1 MTNWKTIKLSEL
13 RLDQQNYR
21 TGPQTTQRNAIRAII
36 DDQKQLLVNL
46 AKDLLDV
53 GPSPG
58 EPVWVAPDPSY
69 PEIYTVLEGN
79 RRVAALKLLET
90 PALADGTVVED
101 DFNTLSKSYA
111 EKPVD
116 ELEAQVFA
124 NREEALPWIRRRH
137 MTSVSGVGTQA
148 WKPMAKGRAN
158 REHGIG
164 APRSLAVFEL
174 LEDESDEWA
183 QIIQALDNRWTTV
196 DRVLDTKPLKEK
208 LGVTIE
214 AKTGTISFENGNHE
228 AGKRLL
234 LEILNQM
241 ASPSFKFS
249 DVENLTDREKFL
261 EKFSNKSVKISPAA
275 KQSAPLK
282 PQVPSPATTPAPKPK
297 LDLNSRTT
305 LAPKTGT
312 RTFQVNGVRLNSLY
326 KECRTLVVQG
336 NENAAAL
343 LLRVFIEL
351 SSEAI
356 LVEKNTPIPHSFT
369 KKGKTLWDD
378 FGINLATKIGC
389 VLELLDPSGKSK
401 QYQQIRVA
409 LDPTTQSPSSISTM
423 HGYFHNRDMKPD
435 AILVKEAWD
444 AWELYLSSLHKL
456 R

>member
-1 MTNWKTIKLSEL
+1 MANWKTLKLSEL

-36 DDQKQLLVNL
+36 EDQKQLLVNL

-58 EPVWVAPDPSY
+58 EPLWVAPDPIY
-69 PEIYTVLEGN
+69 PDVFTVLEGN

-101 DFNTLSKSYA
+101 DFNTLSKAYA
-111 EKPVD
+111 EKPID
-116 ELEAQVFA
+116 DLDAQVFS

-137 MTSVSGVGTQA
+137 MTSISGVGTQA
-148 WKPMAKGRAN
+148 WKPMAKGRAD

-174 LEDESDEWA
+174 LEDDSEEWA
-183 QIIQALDNRWTTV
+183 QINQALDNRWTTV
-196 DRVLDTKPLKEK
+196 DRVLDTKPLKDK
-208 LGVTIE
+208 LGVNIE
-214 AKTGTISFENGNHE
+214 AKTGAISFENGNHE

-234 LEILNQM
+234 IDILKHM

-249 DVENLTDREKFL
+249 EVENLVDREKFID
-261 EKFSNKSVKISPAA
+261 KFTSKSVKALPTP
-275 KQSAPLK
+275 KPVPPTKPLLTPPSA
-282 PQVPSPATTPAPKPK
+282 PAPKPK
-297 LDLNSRTT
+297 LDTNSRTT
-305 LAPKTGT
+305 LAPKTGA

-326 KECRTLVVQG
+326 KECRTLAVAG

-356 LVEKNTPIPHSFT
+356 LVEKAVPIPANAA

-378 FGINLATKIGC
+378 FGINLPTKIGC
-389 VLELLDPSGKSK
+389 VLELLDPSNKTK

-409 LDPTTQSPSSISTM
+409 LDPNTQSPSSISTL

-435 AILVKEAWD
+435 ATLVKEAWD